1 MCVLSLCL
9 LHPPHLFEL
18 LLGQGRGMKPDTGAP
33 ELRPERK
40 PAGAS
45 VGRSSSPP
53 ILVYFHRLLPPRRF
67 LFVGRPLPPAL
78 PSLSPFSHGVAK
90 TRGALYAVC
99 PFMQFALRAHLPPFL
114 QFALRAS
121 SPPFVQFALRA
132 SSVPFLPVALRA
144 HLPLTN

>member
-1 MCVLSLCL
+1 MCL

-67 LFVGRPLPPAL
+67 LFVGRPLSSS
-78 PSLSPFSHGVAK
+78 PSFSVLFFLHGVAK
-90 TRGALYAVC
+90 MRGALYAVC